1 MEVAVQT
8 YWESTQQT
16 AVVTGA
22 AHPAGIGFGIAEALA
37 SCGMDVVIM
46 DLPST
51 PLGESSAKLQENYGV
66 RVLPVPIDITSDQD
80 VEKAVEQVRRFTPT
94 VHALVNNAGIMPASA
109 RLGEMDE
116 GTWSKVLDINLG
128 GPFKMIRKLLPM
140 MQRGSSIVNIAS
152 RAGKRPSPGY
162 SAYSV
167 SKAALIMLTK
177 CFAVEYAAEGIRANA
192 ICPGQIYTE
201 LNKAR
206 FEREA
211 AEQGIS
217 LEARVARMV
226 ETIPFGRMGAPEDVG
241 HLVAFLVSPESEYI
255 TGQAFNI
262 CGGQLTEL

>member
-51 PLGESSAKLQENYGV
+51 LLGESSAKLQENYGV

-80 VEKAVEQVRRFTPT
+80 VEKAVEQIRRFTPT
-94 VHALVNNAGIMPASA
+94 VHALVNNAGIMPAGA

-128 GPFKMIRKLLPM
+128 GPFKTGLVELRIYLP
-140 MQRGSSIVNIAS
+140 GAD
-152 RAGKRPSPGY
+152 
-162 SAYSV
+162 
-167 SKAALIMLTK
+167 
-177 CFAVEYAAEGIRANA
+177 GIRPDAF
-192 ICPGQIYTE
+192 CGV
-201 LNKAR
+201 LHGKAL
-206 FEREA
+206 
-211 AEQGIS
+211 GKHDKS
-217 LEARVARMV
+217 
-226 ETIPFGRMGAPEDVG
+226 
-241 HLVAFLVSPESEYI
+241 
-255 TGQAFNI
+255 
-262 CGGQLTEL
+262 CLTY